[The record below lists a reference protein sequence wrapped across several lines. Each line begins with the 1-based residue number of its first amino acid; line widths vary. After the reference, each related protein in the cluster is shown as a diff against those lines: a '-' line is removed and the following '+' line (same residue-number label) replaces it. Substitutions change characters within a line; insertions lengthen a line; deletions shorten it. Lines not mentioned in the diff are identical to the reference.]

1 MKSRPGLPAWIKPI
15 LPWLGVS
22 LFMGLFFFYPIVRI
36 LWLGLNPAAI
46 TSIAPSSIDLAVR
59 SLLTSF
65 YQAGLS
71 TLLTLALGIPT
82 AFLFSRYAFKGKALL
97 RALTAIPFM
106 LPTVVVA
113 AGFNALLG
121 PRGWINLGLMDL
133 FHLQNAP
140 ITFVG
145 TFAAILMAH
154 VFYNTT
160 IVIRLVGN
168 ALSSLDPRTE
178 MAAQTLGSNPRQVL
192 LHVTLPM
199 LRPTILAA
207 SLLVFI
213 FDFTSFGVILLL
225 GKPGFSTLEV
235 EIYRQAMQMF
245 NLPLAGMLSLI
256 QLLCTLGFSILY
268 SRILKRNPVSSTPRS
283 AVDNMRKTR
292 TASQKILVSALVT
305 FLLAFFL
312 LPLVSLPVRSVTR
325 LEADRGA
332 HAQIHYG
339 FTGDYYS
346 ELFINRRESLFYVP
360 PLSAIGISMG
370 YAALTVVL
378 SLLIGFPVASALAR
392 PGRVERLLDPVL
404 MLPLGA
410 SAVTLGLGF
419 IITFNRPPLVLVT
432 SPLLAPI
439 AHTLIALPFVIRSL
453 QPALASIPDQLK
465 QAAAALGAS
474 PIRVWATVDWP
485 IVGRATLS
493 AGVFAFTISLGEFG
507 ATSLVV
513 RPEYPTMPIAIAR
526 FLSQPGGMNYGQ
538 AMAMATILMVVCGLG
553 ILLIERMRLPGA
565 GDF

>member
-1 MKSRPGLPAWIKPI
+1 MKSRPGLPAWIKPV
-15 LPWLGVS
+15 LPWLGVF
-22 LFMGLFFFYPIVRI
+22 LFMGLFFFYPVARI

-82 AFLFSRYAFKGKALL
+82 AFLFSRYAFKGKTLL

-145 TFAAILMAH
+145 TFVAILMAH

-168 ALSSLDPRTE
+168 ALSRLDPRTE

>member
-46 TSIAPSSIDLAVR
+46 TSIAPSSINLAIR
-59 SLLTSF
+59 SLLSSF

-82 AFLFSRYAFKGKALL
+82 AFLFSRYVFKGKALL

-168 ALSSLDPRTE
+168 ALSRLDPRTE

-199 LRPTILAA
+199 LRPTILTA

-268 SRILKRNPVSSTPRS
+268 SRILKRNPVSSSPRS